1 MSRLLAEGVT
11 LSYDGVQTVVHGLT
25 LRIPDGAVTSIIG
38 PNGCGKSTLLRALAR
53 LIAPRGGVV
62 LLDGQAIHRQPT
74 REVAK
79 RLGLLP
85 QQPVAAEAITVE
97 DLVRRGRYPHQAL
110 FQTLTRRDQAAV
122 DRALALA
129 GVADLRARPVDE
141 LSGGQRQRAWIA
153 MALAQETPILLL
165 DEPTTYLDITHQQ
178 EIFALVRRL
187 NREEGRTIVMVL
199 HDVNDAARISDHL
212 VVMQQGSI
220 VAEGPPRHVLTPALL
235 ADVFGVACDVIPHPY
250 SHLPVCVPRSRVPAA
265 TERGSVNDGAAL
277 RTVQL
282 SSGYGARRVV
292 GDVTVSFPKGRV
304 SAIVGPNGCGKS
316 TLLKTL
322 ARLLPIVEGEAW
334 LGDQP
339 TRQGSRRDF
348 ARRLGMLV
356 QGPDAP
362 PGWLVEDVVAAGR
375 FPYQR
380 WYRQWSRDDER
391 AVEAAM
397 QAAGVQDL
405 RLRAVD
411 NLSGGQRQR
420 VWLAMALAQE
430 TPVLLLDEPTTF
442 LDIAHQVE
450 VLDLVRELNQTEGRT
465 FVMVLHDLSQAC
477 RYADYLVVMKDGIVV
492 AAGDPREVVTERLV
506 RDVFGIVTCVLADPQ
521 TGAPLVLPS
530 PGAECSGCLAAP
542 VGTATGR

>member
-506 RDVFGIVTCVLADPQ
+506 RDVFGIETCVLADPQ